1 MTLEKVKTGLMAVLF
16 VTCLLLS
23 GQLLNADRNAEA
35 QSSLALA
42 SSHPVKYDEI
52 IYPQSCTI
60 SYGGGLYK
68 GVYAAEV
75 KKSLWQESEKYL
87 KNYVEYLEINKMT
100 QEDWDTA
107 VKSKSVS
114 FVMPFNMTLS
124 QIQNLLVADFQ
135 GSGNEEIV
143 VNTIVVPINEDER
156 ILIGDQER
164 KVYYQLQGV
173 KRDVYLSSLLSQYE
187 KDPGVYDS
195 KTVEELYGMSK
206 VLSEVG
212 KPFALNQ
219 VLFPITSIPNAPFV
233 RAEDEMNVSTL
244 GESELKQYVSKAF
257 GSRNDF
263 LKSIEDIDGS
273 LVYLYGYSE
282 RALKIGAD
290 GMITYNKRYVKG
302 ITNDEYN
309 FKEGLQVAISELE
322 NFGAL
327 PEGYYLSGYQRTKD
341 KEGNF
346 VTQYTFNYNMEQLPM
361 YLSES
366 SGGQP
371 LSVEITG
378 KQVTGIKRKI
388 SKYLRSFSV
397 DEIWD
402 EPMAMLDIFEHNYD
416 QISKNFLKA
425 DYSIS
430 AVGGLSGE
438 NNNLFAMEMF
448 QEIRGADM
456 VYFSPKGKSDSLIP
470 AWRLK
475 IGSYTYI
482 VNIYSGEILKEI
494 PPEGVK

>member
-16 VTCLLLS
+16 VTCLLLA
-23 GQLLNADRNAEA
+23 GQLLNADRSADA
-35 QSSLALA
+35 QSSAVLA
-42 SSHPVKYDEI
+42 SSHLVKYDEI

-68 GVYAAEV
+68 GVYADEV

-87 KNYVEYLEINKMT
+87 KNYVEYLEINKIT

-124 QIQNLLVADFQ
+124 QIQNMLLTDAQ
-135 GSGNEEIV
+135 GSGNDDII

-156 ILIGDQER
+156 IMIGDR
-164 KVYYQLQGV
+164 DKKTYYVLQGV
-173 KRDVYLSSLLSQYE
+173 KRDVYLSSLLSQFE
-187 KDPGVYDS
+187 KDAGVYDG

-206 VLSEVG
+206 VLSVSS

-219 VLFPITSIPNAPFV
+219 VLFPITTIPNAPFI

-244 GESELKQYVSKAF
+244 SETELKQYVSKAF

-302 ITNDEYN
+302 ITNDEYT
-309 FKEGLQVAISELE
+309 FKEGLQVAIGELE
-322 NFGAL
+322 NFGPL
-327 PEGYYLSGYQRTKD
+327 PAGYYLSGYQKTKD
-341 KEGNF
+341 KEGNQVSQF
-346 VTQYTFNYNMEQLPM
+346 TFNYSMEQLPL
-361 YLSES
+361 YLSEAA
-366 SGGQP
+366 GGQP
-371 LSVEITG
+371 MTVEITG

-397 DEIWD
+397 DEIWN

-425 DYSIS
+425 DYMTASVVNDS
-430 AVGGLSGE
+430 GDGG
-438 NNNLFAMEMF
+438 NLFAMEMF
-448 QEIRGADM
+448 QQISGADM

-470 AWRLK
+470 AWRLRV
-475 IGSYTYI
+475 GSYTYI